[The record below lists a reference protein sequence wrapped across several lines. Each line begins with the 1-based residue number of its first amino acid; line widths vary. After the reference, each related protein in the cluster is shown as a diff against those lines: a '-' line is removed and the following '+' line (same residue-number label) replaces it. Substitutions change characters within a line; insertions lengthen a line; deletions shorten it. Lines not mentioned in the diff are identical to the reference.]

1 MARCARGT
9 GTRGVHACT
18 CTSRHHAAPRN
29 ARIGHARSS
38 STGPLT
44 LWLPANSR
52 THAQVSRGPP
62 RAQENSPCHPH
73 NGPPHRCARRA
84 RRSRGT
90 RAARR
95 GSANLELRS
104 SRWPRPHAKPARP
117 SAASPHSTRAVHYPR
132 RRAPVPDHPLFSP
145 LRQLGARRH
154 AAWLLQ
160 PIGMPARRVVAAT
173 ERRRR
178 NRPPSAST

>member
-1 MARCARGT
+1 M
-9 GTRGVHACT
+9 
-18 CTSRHHAAPRN
+18 APRMGASKRTLPHTAEASN
-29 ARIGHARSS
+29 SGPGGKRRASADSARTRTSTESS
-38 STGPLT
+38 ST
-44 LWLPANSR
+44 
-52 THAQVSRGPP
+52 
-62 RAQENSPCHPH
+62 
-73 NGPPHRCARRA
+73 RRA
-84 RRSRGT
+84 RHARLSRGT

-95 GSANLELRS
+95 GSANIELRS
-104 SRWPRPHAKPARP
+104 SRWPRPRAKPARP

-132 RRAPVPDHPLFSP
+132 RRAPVPDHPLSP

-178 NRPPSAST
+178 NRPPFARGCGCCYLGAGRHTLPPPLARQPL